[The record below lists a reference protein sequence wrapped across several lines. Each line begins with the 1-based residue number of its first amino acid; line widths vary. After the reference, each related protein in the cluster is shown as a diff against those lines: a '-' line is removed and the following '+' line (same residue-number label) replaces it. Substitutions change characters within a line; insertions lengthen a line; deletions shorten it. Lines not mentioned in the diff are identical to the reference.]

1 MWIDFFI
8 LRTVFVYIYFHLS
21 TGESKILLF
30 HSYLLGG
37 QSNKHQGSFLKK
49 DDPKI
54 NALMQQ
60 AELLSSLALKV
71 NTENTDQSL
80 ENAWKV
86 RRNVCWFRY
95 QFSAS
100 TACLG
105 MFHQVSTK
113 TAKST
118 WLHV

>member
-1 MWIDFFI
+1 MDGFFH
-8 LRTVFVYIYFHLS
+8 FENCKGIYLFPS
-21 TGESKILLF
+21 IKTGESKILLF
-30 HSYLLGG
+30 PSYLLGG

-60 AELLSSLALKV
+60 AELLSSLAQKV

-86 RRNVCWFRY
+86 RRNVC
-95 QFSAS
+95 
-100 TACLG
+100 
-105 MFHQVSTK
+105 
-113 TAKST
+113 
-118 WLHV
+118 